1 MSFDAFVG
9 ALLDSKQGIARLPG
23 NRAAATARLILQS
36 SQVRDQVSL
45 IAMFGGVE
53 R

>member
-1 MSFDAFVG
+1 MSFDAFVR
-9 ALLDSKQGIARLPG
+9 ALLDSKQGIARLPEIS
-23 NRAAATARLILQS
+23 AAAFACPFLQT
-36 SQVRDQVSL
+36 SQVEIRASL